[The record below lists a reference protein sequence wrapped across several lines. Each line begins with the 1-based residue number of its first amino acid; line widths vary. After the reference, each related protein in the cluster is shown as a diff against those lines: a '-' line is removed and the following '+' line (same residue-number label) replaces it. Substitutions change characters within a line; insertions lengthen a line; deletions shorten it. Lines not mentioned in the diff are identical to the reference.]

1 MGCHALLQGIFPT
14 QGLNP
19 RLLCLC
25 IGRRILYTSATWE
38 ALLMLLVCCISKE
51 VKHGGNSLSR
61 ATPLSSS
68 GFTVSGCRMR
78 WLVRWCQGS
87 LWVQSNQDSFSVYL
101 FLTPVR
107 IAWFQRRAYCV
118 HVSKNTLPLYIFE
131 CSMKPNFCPVAHYL
145 FYFPLFS
152 SLSLSLPLFW
162 SLVWESNNLQNSSQI
177 LNCTLI
183 ELDIFK

>member
-1 MGCHALLQGIFPT
+1 MYPTRLLCPRDSPGKNTGVGCHALLQGIFPT

-25 IGRRILYTSATWE
+25 IGRLILYTSATWE

-61 ATPLSSS
+61 ATPLSSW

-107 IAWFQRRAYCV
+107 VAWFQRRAYCV
-118 HVSKNTLPLYIFE
+118 HVSKDTCLYI
-131 CSMKPNFCPVAHYL
+131 YL
-145 FYFPLFS
+145 NVPWSQIFVQWPIIYFISPCFPLSLF
-152 SLSLSLPLFW
+152 LSLSSDP
-162 SLVWESNNLQNSSQI
+162 
-177 LNCTLI
+177 
-183 ELDIFK
+183 